1 MQTDTTSLRITDDA
15 GKLVLRAALA
25 AMLLFHGISKLHNG
39 IGFVADMLAKAG
51 LPAVLGYGVYIG
63 EVVAPL
69 FILVGLFTRGAAL
82 VVAINM
88 IVAVLLAHTSQFFT
102 LNDTGGWAL
111 ELQGMY
117 FCTALALALLGAGK
131 FSVGG
136 VHGRF
141 N

>member
-1 MQTDTTSLRITDDA
+1 MQTTNLAPRSMDDE
-15 GKLVLRAALA
+15 GKLLLRAALA
-25 AMLLFHGISKLHNG
+25 VMLLFHGFSKLAGG
-39 IGFVADMLAKAG
+39 IGPITGMVEGAG
-51 LPAVLGYGVYIG
+51 LPGVFAYGVYVG

-69 FILVGLFTRGAAL
+69 LMLVGLFTRAAAL

-88 IVAVLLAHTSQFFT
+88 IVAVLLAHTAQFFT

-117 FCTALALALLGAGK
+117 LAAALAVALLGAGRY
-131 FSVGG
+131 SLGG
-136 VHGRF
+136 TAGRF